1 MRVRSI
7 LAGTTAFAALVL
19 AHTPSASAVTVPLGN
34 LFDDPA
40 GTGLAAAIA
49 SDTYAA
55 GADAADLGVQTVMVG
70 GLDAASVAIA
80 PGINFNFA
88 NVGGGGASFTPIQ
101 NDSAY
106 FTAVIR
112 TTG

>member
-19 AHTPSASAVTVPLGN
+19 AHTPSASAATVPLGN

-40 GTGLAAAIA
+40 GTGLAAAVA
-49 SDTYAA
+49 SDTYAE
-55 GADAADLGVQTVMVG
+55 DAEATDLGIETVLLG

-80 PGINFNFA
+80 PGINFNFSNA
-88 NVGGGGASFTPIQ
+88 GGGGGFFTPIQ

-106 FTAVIR
+106 FTAVI
-112 TTG
+112 